1 LVESVAATVGARP
14 RAGASIAESLV
25 EYLRTKTMLLVL
37 DNCEHLLNESAEL
50 AEAILRSAVAVRV
63 LATSREAL
71 AVDGERLV
79 PVRSLGLPPARDLAA
94 AEASDALCLFEAR
107 GAAAR
112 PGFRLDASNLAASV
126 EICERLDGIPLA
138 IELAAARLAAM
149 SPAEISGHLDERFR
163 LLTGG
168 RRLGVERHQT
178 LRAAVDWSYAL
189 LGDEERA
196 LFDRLGVF
204 AGSFD
209 ALAATAIV
217 AGTGVESWDVL
228 DALSGLVAKTMLGAE
243 ETADGT
249 MRYQLLQTLG
259 QYALERLHET
269 GDLDA
274 CRRVHAAHYA
284 TFAEEIGPKLLG
296 PDELRSRRRLRTEL
310 DNLRAAVNWAL
321 DSQHDDDVE
330 FAARIVAALAAQ
342 ASAYRVAGIVA
353 WAQRVLPRAD
363 TIRPDLRV
371 GVLAAASWDA
381 TMIHIDYPRAI
392 ELGYAA
398 LDAAENQ
405 RDAITSLALGPVCV
419 ALLYSGRA
427 DEAASVAKHAVSLL
441 DDSPETGFARAS
453 MQVVPAMAEIMHGD
467 IAKARHEAQTTLTVA
482 RNSRN
487 PSAIALATFELGW
500 ALMYQEPDEALRVFD
515 ESIQLVRQGAADMIF
530 PHVLARAAV
539 LRAAK
544 GARTALSDLRD
555 AITFSYDFG
564 GQTTMVAV
572 LDYSVRVLAS
582 LGHHETGA
590 VIAGF
595 LDTGQI
601 ASLFPVD
608 GPERAG
614 REQAR
619 ENMLDKLGPTAYDE
633 AQSRGAHLTY
643 DGLIDYLLRN
653 LDG

>member
-1 LVESVAATVGARP
+1 
-14 RAGASIAESLV
+14 
-25 EYLRTKTMLLVL
+25 
-37 DNCEHLLNESAEL
+37 
-50 AEAILRSAVAVRV
+50 
-63 LATSREAL
+63 
-71 AVDGERLV
+71 
-79 PVRSLGLPPARDLAA
+79 VRSLGLPPARDLAA
-94 AEASDALCLFEAR
+94 AEASDALRLFEAR
-107 GAAAR
+107 GGAAR
-112 PGFRLDASNLAASV
+112 PGFRLDDSNLAASV

-189 LGDEERA
+189 LADAERA

-209 ALAATAIV
+209 AQGATAIA

-249 MRYQLLQTLG
+249 MRYQLLQTLN
-259 QYALERLHET
+259 QYALERLDET
-269 GDLDA
+269 GNLDE

-284 TFAEEIGPKLLG
+284 TFAEEIAPKLLG
-296 PDELRSRRRLRTEL
+296 PDELRSRRLLRSEL

-321 DSQHDDDVE
+321 DSKHDDDVE

-353 WAQRVLPRAD
+353 WAQRVLARAD

-381 TMIHIDYPRAI
+381 TIHIDYPRAF

-419 ALLYSGRA
+419 ALLYSGRP
-427 DEAASVAKHAVSLL
+427 DEAASVAKRALSLL
-441 DDSPETGFARAS
+441 DDSPGTGFARAS
-453 MQVVPAMAEIMHGD
+453 MQVVPSMAEIMRGD
-467 IAKARHEAQTTLTVA
+467 IAKARHEAQATLTVA
-482 RNSRN
+482 RNSGN

-500 ALMYQEPDEALRVFD
+500 ALMYQDPDEALRVFD
-515 ESIQLVRQGAADMIF
+515 ESIQLVRRGAADMIF

-539 LRAAK
+539 LRAAR
-544 GARTALSDLRD
+544 GERTALNDLRD
-555 AITFSYDFG
+555 AITFSHDFG
-564 GQTTMVAV
+564 GQTTMVSV
-572 LDYSVRVLAS
+572 LDYSIRVLAS
-582 LGHHETGA
+582 LGYHETGA
-590 VIAGF
+590 VVAGF
-595 LDTGQI
+595 LDTGRPL
-601 ASLFPVD
+601 SLFPVD

-619 ENMLDKLGPTAYDE
+619 ENMLKKLGPTAYHE
-633 AQSRGAHLTY
+633 AQSRGAQLTY
-643 DGLIDYLLRN
+643 DALIDYLLRT